1 MEQMEDG
8 RTELILGAG
17 GMLARGLAAERPHA
31 LSLGIGDLDITDP
44 SALARA
50 VAAGVSIVW
59 NAAADTRVDLAETDP
74 AHLAVNDLAVGVL
87 AGLCRDAGALLV
99 HVSTDY
105 VFDGR
110 AGRAWREDDPVA
122 PVNAYGRG
130 KLGGERRAL
139 ESGAEVL
146 VVRTSWVFAPGGVN
160 FVDTMLDLA
169 GSGRTELKVV
179 DDQRGR
185 PTFAPDL
192 ARALV
197 TLVGA
202 GARGVVHFANA
213 GETTWFGLAK
223 ETLARGGFP
232 HVKIVPCTTAEFPRP
247 AARPANSVL
256 DTTRYERLTGAA
268 PRPFTAALDEHLRLR
283 AGAAGKAEG

>member
-1 MEQMEDG
+1 M
-8 RTELILGAG
+8 TELILGAG
-17 GMLARGLAAERPHA
+17 GMLARGLAKERPHA
-31 LSLGIGDLDITDP
+31 LALGVGELDVRDP
-44 SALARA
+44 GALAKA
-50 VAAGVSIVW
+50 IVPGVSVVW
-59 NAAADTRVDLAETDP
+59 NAAADTRVDLCESDP
-74 AHLAVNDLAVGVL
+74 GHLAVNDVAVGEM
-87 AGLCRDAGALLV
+87 ARLCREAGALLV

-110 AGRAWREDDPVA
+110 PGRPWREDDPVS

-139 ESGAEVL
+139 ESGAEAL

-160 FVDTMLDLA
+160 FVDTILGLA
-169 GSGRTELKVV
+169 EQGRAELRVV

-197 TLVGA
+197 RLVEV
-202 GARGVVHFANA
+202 GARGLVHFANS
-213 GETTWFGLAK
+213 GETTWYGLAK
-223 ETLARGGFP
+223 ETLARAGHGGLRL
-232 HVKIVPCTTAEFPRP
+232 VPCTTAEFPRP

-256 DTTRYERLTGAA
+256 DTSLYESLVGEA
-268 PRPFTAALDEHLRLR
+268 PRPFTEALDEHLRLR
-283 AGAAGKAEG
+283 AEARRE

>member
-1 MEQMEDG
+1 M
-8 RTELILGAG
+8 TELILGGG
-17 GMLARGLAAERPHA
+17 GMLARGLARERPEA
-31 LSLGIGDLDITDP
+31 RVLGIGELDITD
-44 SALARA
+44 SAALARA
-50 VAAGVSIVW
+50 IAPGVSVVW
-59 NAAADTRVDLAETDP
+59 NAAADTRVDLCESDP
-74 AHLAVNDLAVGVL
+74 GHLAVNDVAVGEI
-87 AGLCRDAGALLV
+87 ARLCRAAGALLV

-110 AGRAWREDDPVA
+110 PGRAWREDDPVS

-146 VVRTSWVFAPGGVN
+146 VVRTSWAFAPGGVN
-160 FVDTMLDLA
+160 FVDTMLGLA
-169 GSGRTELKVV
+169 ASGKTELKVV

-185 PTFAPDL
+185 PTYAPDL

-197 TLVGA
+197 RLVSV
-202 GARGVVHFANA
+202 GARGLVHFANS
-213 GETTWFGLAK
+213 GETTWYGLAK

-232 HVKIVPCTTAEFPRP
+232 HVRLVCCTSAEFPRP

-256 DTTRYERLTGAA
+256 DTSLYERLTGEV
-268 PRPFTAALDEHLRLR
+268 PRHFTEALDEHLRLR
-283 AGAAGKAEG
+283 AEAAGA

>member
-1 MEQMEDG
+1 M
-8 RTELILGAG
+8 TELILGAG
-17 GMLARGLAAERPHA
+17 GMLARGLARLRPEA
-31 LSLGIGDLDITDP
+31 RSLGIDELDVTD
-44 SALARA
+44 SAALARA
-50 VAAGVSIVW
+50 IVPGVSVVW
-59 NAAADTRVDLAETDP
+59 NAAADTRVDLCETDP
-74 AHLAVNDLAVGVL
+74 GHLAVNDAAVGEI
-87 AGLCRDAGALLV
+87 ARLCRAAGALLD

-110 AGRAWREDDPVA
+110 PGRAWREDDPVD

-139 ESGAEVL
+139 ASGAEVL

-160 FVDTMLDLA
+160 FVDTILGLA
-169 GSGRTELKVV
+169 ASGREELKVV

-197 TLVGA
+197 KLVSV
-202 GARGVVHFANA
+202 GARGLVHFANA
-213 GETTWFGLAK
+213 GETTWYGLAR
-223 ETLARGGFP
+223 EALARAGFSG
-232 HVKIVPCTTAEFPRP
+232 VSVVPCASDEFQRP

-256 DTTRYERLTGAA
+256 DTSRYEARTGEA
-268 PRPFTAALDEHLRLR
+268 PRHHLEALDEHLRLR
-283 AGAAGKAEG
+283 AEAARA

>member
-1 MEQMEDG
+1 MEDG

-17 GMLARGLAAERPHA
+17 GMLARSLAAERPHA
-31 LSLGIGDLDITDP
+31 LSLGVRDLDITDP

-50 VAAGVSIVW
+50 VVPGVSIVW

-74 AHLAVNDLAVGVL
+74 AHLAVNDVAVGVL
-87 AGLCRDAGALLV
+87 AGLCRAAGALLV

-110 AGRAWREDDPVA
+110 PGRAWREDDPVA

-160 FVDTMLDLA
+160 FVDTMIDLA
-169 GSGRTELKVV
+169 RSGRTELRVV

-197 TLVGA
+197 TLVAA

-232 HVKIVPCTTAEFPRP
+232 HVKVIPCPTAEFPRP

-256 DTTRYERLTGAA
+256 DTSRYERLTGAA

-283 AGAAGKAEG
+283 AGAAGKAAG

>member
-1 MEQMEDG
+1 M
-8 RTELILGAG
+8 TELILGAG
-17 GMLARGLAAERPHA
+17 GMLARGLARERPEA
-31 LSLGIGDLDITDP
+31 RSLGIDELDVTD
-44 SALARA
+44 SDALARA
-50 VAAGVSIVW
+50 IVPGVSVVW
-59 NAAADTRVDLAETDP
+59 NAAADTRVDLAESDP
-74 AHLAVNDLAVGVL
+74 AHLAVNDVAVGEI
-87 AGLCRDAGALLV
+87 ARLCRDAGALLV

-110 AGRAWREDDPVA
+110 PGRAWREDDPVS

-139 ESGAEVL
+139 ASGAEVL
-146 VVRTSWVFAPGGVN
+146 LVRTSWVFAPGGVN
-160 FVDTMLDLA
+160 FVDTMLGLA
-169 GSGRTELKVV
+169 ASGKTELKVV

-197 TLVGA
+197 KLVAA
-202 GARGVVHFANA
+202 GARGLVHFANA

-223 ETLARGGFP
+223 EALGRGGYP
-232 HVKIVPCTTAEFPRP
+232 HVRLVPCTTAEFPRP

-256 DTTRYERLTGAA
+256 DTSRYERLTGEA
-268 PRPFTAALDEHLRLR
+268 PRHFTEALDEHLRLR
-283 AGAAGKAEG
+283 AEAARA

>member
-1 MEQMEDG
+1 M
-8 RTELILGAG
+8 TELILGAG
-17 GMLARGLAAERPHA
+17 GMLARGLARERPGA
-31 LSLGIGDLDITDP
+31 ISLGIGDLDVTD
-44 SALARA
+44 SAALARA
-50 VAAGVSIVW
+50 IVPGVSVVW
-59 NAAADTRVDLAETDP
+59 NAAADTRVDLAESDP
-74 AHLAVNDLAVGVL
+74 AHLAVNDVAVGVL

-110 AGRAWREDDPVA
+110 PGRPWREDDPVA

-139 ESGAEVL
+139 GSGAEVL

-160 FVDTMLDLA
+160 FVDTMLGLA
-169 GSGRTELKVV
+169 ASGKTELKVI

-197 TLVGA
+197 RLAGA
-202 GARGVVHFANA
+202 GARGLVHFANSGA
-213 GETTWFGLAK
+213 TTWYGLAK
-223 ETLARGGFP
+223 EALARAGYG
-232 HVKIVPCTTAEFPRP
+232 HVRLVPCATAEFPRP

-256 DTTRYERLTGAA
+256 DTSLYERLTGET
-268 PRPFTAALDEHLRLR
+268 PRSFTDALDEHLRLR
-283 AGAAGKAEG
+283 AEAAGT